1 MNHPK
6 LISPL
11 KDKGTA
17 FKSSPVLACLNLNG
31 KSWAALETKWNSLLI
46 LSFWAGEEPLA
57 SVPRACAP
65 LADSWRLWLL
75 LLSFPMAQMESYL
88 WVTKMAKSS
97 EKSYHQNN
105 LLEAGKLAQWIKC
118 SLFKSSGPGFRLLEP
133 TEELGEAVYVC
144 NPSTRL
150 SKQILEASWPPSL
163 DKMVSPMFREKPCLK
178 GYGREWLS
186 KVSSVNLWPPH
197 APELVSKW
205 AHMDMWWRIQYTK
218 EDLPVSK

>member
-1 MNHPK
+1 MGSFRNKMK
-6 LISPL
+6 LPL
-11 KDKGTA
+11 DLEFLSQWRAASIGAKGLCSTRWFMA
-17 FKSSPVLACLNLNG
+17 IMVIITELSNGSNGVLFMSNKNG
-31 KSWAALETKWNSLLI
+31 QE
-46 LSFWAGEEPLA
+46 FW
-57 SVPRACAP
+57 
-65 LADSWRLWLL
+65 
-75 LLSFPMAQMESYL
+75 
-88 WVTKMAKSS
+88 
-97 EKSYHQNN
+97 KSYHQNN
-105 LLEAGKLAQWIKC
+105 LLEARKLAQWIKC

-133 TEELGEAVYVC
+133 TEELGGAVYVC

-186 KVSSVNLWPPH
+186 KVSSVNLCPPH